1 MGGLVI
7 DIYVAFAIKG
17 LIRLFWM
24 IRTISWRRLQANVL
38 RSSRDSDWCP
48 VVTVSYE
55 FHGSSGTESGE
66 TVIPFLFTQTA
77 DRYAR
82 ALTAGRPIMLRVA
95 PEDSSETIFFPR
107 DSF

>member
-17 LIRLFWM
+17 LIRLFGM
-24 IRTISWRRLQANVL
+24 IRTTSWRRLQAKVL

-48 VVTVSYE
+48 IVTVSYE
-55 FHGSSGTESGE
+55 FNGSAGVETGE

-82 ALTAGRPIMLRVA
+82 ALATGRSITIRVA
-95 PEDSSETIFFPR
+95 KDDSYETVFFPR